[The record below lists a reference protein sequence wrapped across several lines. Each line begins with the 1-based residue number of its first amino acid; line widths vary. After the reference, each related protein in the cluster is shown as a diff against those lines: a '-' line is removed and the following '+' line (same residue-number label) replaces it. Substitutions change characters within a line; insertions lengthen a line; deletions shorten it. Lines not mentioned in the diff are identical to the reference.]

1 MNKVK
6 KVAVMGLP
14 GVGKSTLV
22 KLLSGQSLPQ
32 DYVPTVGLD
41 FGNVQIG
48 EYKISLWDLGGQE
61 QFRFMYDTFL
71 PGTNAILV
79 VTDSTKDGVLKTKA
93 LVDQYKSSVDNFI
106 IIANKQDLPG
116 ALSPSEVQSI
126 LGADTHGLVAL
137 DSDNKRV
144 LFKILEKQFSS

>member
-14 GVGKSTLV
+14 GVGKSTLI

-32 DYVPTVGLD
+32 DYIPTIGLD
-41 FGNVQIG
+41 FGNAQIG
-48 EYKISLWDLGGQE
+48 DYKVSFWDFAGQE
-61 QFRFMYDTFL
+61 QFRFLYDTFL
-71 PGTNAILV
+71 PGTSTILV
-79 VTDSTKDGVLKTKA
+79 VTDSTKEGVLKTKV
-93 LVDQYKSSVDNFI
+93 LVDKYKSSGSIVV
-106 IIANKQDLPG
+106 IANKQDLPG
-116 ALSPSEVQSI
+116 ALLPSEVQSI